1 MHDTLTPAEA
11 RDMLTAVARHIVAS
25 VDMLTEVDQAIGDG
39 DHGIGMRRGFAAVED
54 AMAGSDLQSVSKVFK
69 DAGTAIMAKTGGAAG
84 AVFGTLFRAGSAA
97 FDGRDELDTAGFAG
111 FLAQGLE
118 AVEKRG
124 GAKPGQKT
132 MIDALAPAAT
142 SAADSVTAARGLGET
157 IRAAT
162 EAAKEGVEATKGMI
176 ATTGKARTLGE
187 RSLGH
192 PDPGAI
198 SFSLIMEAMR
208 DYIVA

>member
-11 RDMLTAVARHIVAS
+11 RDMLAGVARHIVAS
-25 VDMLTEVDQAIGDG
+25 VDMLTEIDQAIGDG
-39 DHGIGMRRGFAAVED
+39 DHGIGMRRGFAAVEE
-54 AMAGSDLQSVSKVFK
+54 AMAVSDLQSVAKVFK

-97 FDGRDELDTAGFAG
+97 FDGRDGMDAVGFAG
-111 FLAQGLE
+111 FLAQGLD

-124 GAKPGQKT
+124 GARPGQKT
-132 MIDALAPAAT
+132 MIDALAPAAVA
-142 SAADSVTAARGLGET
+142 AADAAPRGLGEAV
-157 IRAAT
+157 RNAA
-162 EAAKEGVEATKGMI
+162 AAARGGVEATKDMI

-192 PDPGAI
+192 VDPGAV
-198 SFSLIMEAMR
+198 SFTLILESMR
-208 DYIVA
+208 DYIAA

>member
-11 RDMLTAVARHIVAS
+11 RDMLAGVARHIVAS
-25 VDMLTEVDQAIGDG
+25 VGMLTEIDQAIGDG
-39 DHGIGMRRGFAAVED
+39 DHGIGMRRGFAAVEE
-54 AMAGSDLQSVSKVFK
+54 AMAVSDLQSVAKVFK

-97 FDGRDELDTAGFAG
+97 FDGRDGMDAVGFAG
-111 FLAQGLE
+111 FLSQGLD

-132 MIDALAPAAT
+132 MIDALAPAAVAAADAAPRGLGEAVR
-142 SAADSVTAARGLGET
+142 SAATAARG
-157 IRAAT
+157 
-162 EAAKEGVEATKGMI
+162 GVEATKDMI

-192 PDPGAI
+192 VDPGAV
-198 SFSLIMEAMR
+198 SFTLILESMR
-208 DYIVA
+208 DYIAA

>member
-1 MHDTLTPAEA
+1 
-11 RDMLTAVARHIVAS
+11 MLAGVARHIVAS
-25 VDMLTEVDQAIGDG
+25 VDMLTEIDQAIGDG
-39 DHGIGMRRGFAAVED
+39 DHGIGMRRGFAAVEE
-54 AMAGSDLQSVSKVFK
+54 AMAVSDLQSVAKVFK

-97 FDGRDELDTAGFAG
+97 FDGRDGMDAVGFAG
-111 FLAQGLE
+111 FLAQGLD

-132 MIDALAPAAT
+132 MIDALAPAAVA
-142 SAADSVTAARGLGET
+142 AADAAPRGLGEAVR
-157 IRAAT
+157 IAA
-162 EAAKEGVEATKGMI
+162 AAARGGVEATKDMI

-192 PDPGAI
+192 VDPGAV
-198 SFSLIMEAMR
+198 SFTLILESMR
-208 DYIVA
+208 DYIAA

>member
-1 MHDTLTPAEA
+1 MRDTLTPAEA
-11 RDMLTAVARHIVAS
+11 RDMLAAVARHIVAS
-25 VDMLTEVDQAIGDG
+25 VDMLTEIDQAIGDG
-39 DHGIGMRRGFAAVED
+39 DHGIGMRRGFAAVEE
-54 AMAGSDLQSVSKVFK
+54 AMAGSDLQSVAKVFK

-97 FDGRDELDTAGFAG
+97 FDGRDGMDAAGFAG
-111 FLAQGLE
+111 FLAQGLD

-132 MIDALAPAAT
+132 MIDALAPAAVAAADAAGGSLGEAVR
-142 SAADSVTAARGLGET
+142 SAAAAARQ
-157 IRAAT
+157 
-162 EAAKEGVEATKGMI
+162 GVEATKGMI

-192 PDPGAI
+192 VDPGAV
-198 SFSLIMEAMR
+198 SFTLILESMR
-208 DYIVA
+208 DYIAA

>member
-11 RDMLTAVARHIVAS
+11 RDMLAGVARHIVAS
-25 VDMLTEVDQAIGDG
+25 VDMLTEIDQAIGDG
-39 DHGIGMRRGFAAVED
+39 DHGIGMRRGFTAVEE
-54 AMAGSDLQSVSKVFK
+54 AMAVSDLQSVAKVFK

-97 FDGRDELDTAGFAG
+97 FEGRDGMDAAGFAG
-111 FLAQGLE
+111 FLAQGLD

-132 MIDALAPAAT
+132 MIDALAPAAVA
-142 SAADSVTAARGLGET
+142 AADAVPRGLGEAV
-157 IRAAT
+157 RSAA
-162 EAAKEGVEATKGMI
+162 EAARGGVEATKDMI

-192 PDPGAI
+192 VDPGAV
-198 SFSLIMEAMR
+198 SFTLILESMR
-208 DYIVA
+208 DYIAA